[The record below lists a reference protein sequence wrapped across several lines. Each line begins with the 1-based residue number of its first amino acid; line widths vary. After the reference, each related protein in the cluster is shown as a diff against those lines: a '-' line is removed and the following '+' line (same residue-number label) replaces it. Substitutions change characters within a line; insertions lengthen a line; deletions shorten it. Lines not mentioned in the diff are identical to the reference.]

1 MAINYKKCEVLE
13 VKNKT
18 NITSEPAIKVG
29 GKTYEI
35 KNKIKY
41 LEASS
46 HTHQQTN
53 SDTPTL
59 ARKFKERVGA
69 V

>member
-1 MAINYKKCEVLE
+1 MAINYKKCEVSE

-46 HTHQQTN
+46 HTHQ
-53 SDTPTL
+53 
-59 ARKFKERVGA
+59 
-69 V
+69 